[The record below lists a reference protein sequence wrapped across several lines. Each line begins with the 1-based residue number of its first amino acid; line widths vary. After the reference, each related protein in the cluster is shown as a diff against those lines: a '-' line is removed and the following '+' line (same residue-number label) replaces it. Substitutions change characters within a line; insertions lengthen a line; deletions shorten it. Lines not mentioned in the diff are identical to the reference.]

1 MRSLFKKSETYL
13 FLVIISISVLIALIN
28 HRFLSLQNLFNLLKT
43 YSFLGIL
50 ASGVLVVIISGGIDI
65 SFAAVATVAEY
76 LMATVVI
83 HWGGNIL
90 TAFLIASLIGM
101 FLGLANALLI
111 YHFKIPTVI
120 ATIATM
126 NVFYG
131 ILIMATGGKWIYTL
145 PGWFSS
151 FEEIRL
157 FTFVNASGGK
167 YGLSMVIV
175 IWFAV
180 LIITSF
186 ILRHTVTGRG
196 IYAMGSCGSDH
207 GPVERAGYN
216 VFKIHIFIYTYMG
229 LLAGIA
235 GVVQALLVQT
245 VAPNSIVGTELSVI
259 APVILGGASIAGGT
273 GSVTGTVLGVAL
285 LAIIGNGL
293 TLMRIPSY
301 WYDVLTGGVIIL
313 SVTLNAMRTRKKQ
326 TRVIEVEELVL

>member
-1 MRSLFKKSETYL
+1 MKRLFKRTETYL
-13 FLVIISISVLIALIN
+13 FLVIVVLSILITLIN
-28 HRFLSLQNLFNLLKT
+28 PRFFRLANLFNLLKT
-43 YSFLGIL
+43 YSMMGIL

-76 LMATVVI
+76 LMALIVMQ
-83 HWGGNIL
+83 WGGNIL
-90 TAFLIASLIGM
+90 IAFLVASVIGM
-101 FLGLANALLI
+101 ILGLANALLI
-111 YHFKIPTVI
+111 YRFRIPTVI

-131 ILIMATGGKWIYTL
+131 VLILATGGKWIYTL
-145 PGWFSS
+145 PRWFSS
-151 FEEIRL
+151 FEDIRL
-157 FTFVNASGGK
+157 FTFVNANGGK
-167 YGLSMVIV
+167 YGLSVVIV

-180 LIITSF
+180 LALTSF

-196 IYAMGSCGSDH
+196 IYAMGSCGADH
-207 GPVERAGYN
+207 GPVERAGFN
-216 VFKIHIFIYTYMG
+216 VFRIHIFIYVYMG

-273 GSVTGTVLGVAL
+273 GSVTGTVLGIAL

-301 WYDVLTGGVIIL
+301 WYDVLTGAVIIL
-313 SVTLNAMRTRKKQ
+313 SVTLNAARTRKKQ
-326 TRVIEVEELVL
+326 ARVIEVEESVA